1 MKQKKLKNNVSVL
14 ENRFKRYTLFLLT
27 ARRAMVPG
35 TPATKVFTCRGRI
48 SFMSESPAT
57 TTVANTSQWAFD
69 DSSVSDDTPFG
80 DNYRLSTK

>member
-14 ENRFKRYTLFLLT
+14 ENRVKRYTLFLLT

-35 TPATKVFTCRGRI
+35 TPAIKVFMCRARI

-57 TTVANTSQWAFD
+57 TTVANASWGAFD
-69 DSSVSDDTPFG
+69 DFSE
-80 DNYRLSTK
+80 